1 MDIAEVADGYVLLG
15 ISQDDISGTLDMN
28 NTLVKIDKSGNY
40 VWRKMVGG
48 SKTEG
53 SNNVFSTASLV
64 KISEGSYVVASSSM
78 SSDRDLP
85 ANKGDFDF
93 WVYKISA
100 SPVQSVND
108 VSKNN
113 FSVYPNPVVDLLTIK
128 SDTKITSVEVYSA
141 DQRLILTD
149 NNIKDNKVSLKSLS
163 KGVYVIKI
171 VDENKNTIAKKV
183 IKD

>member
-1 MDIAEVADGYVLLG
+1 MHYE
-15 ISQDDISGTLDMN
+15 
-28 NTLVKIDKSGNY
+28 
-40 VWRKMVGG
+40 
-48 SKTEG
+48 
-53 SNNVFSTASLV
+53 
-64 KISEGSYVVASSSM
+64 
-78 SSDRDLP
+78 
-85 ANKGDFDF
+85 
-93 WVYKISA
+93 
-100 SPVQSVND
+100 
-108 VSKNN
+108 
-113 FSVYPNPVVDLLTIK
+113 LTIK